1 VNQSGEVLSETV
13 ESVGKV
19 SGMIDAVNLAS
30 MEQSSG
36 ISQINQAI
44 ATMDEM
50 TQQNAALVEETS
62 ATSGSDR
69 TS

>member
-1 VNQSGEVLSETV
+1 MNQSGEVLSETV
-13 ESVGKV
+13 ESVDKV

-44 ATMDEM
+44 ATMDKM

>member
-13 ESVGKV
+13 ESVDKV

-44 ATMDEM
+44 ATMDKM

>member
-13 ESVGKV
+13 ESVDKV

-44 ATMDEM
+44 ATMDKM
-50 TQQNAALVEETS
+50 TQQNAALV
-62 ATSGSDR
+62 
-69 TS
+69 

>member
-1 VNQSGEVLSETV
+1 MNQSGEVLSETV
-13 ESVGKV
+13 ESVDKV

-44 ATMDEM
+44 ATMDKM
-50 TQQNAALVEETS
+50 TQQNAALV
-62 ATSGSDR
+62 
-69 TS
+69 

>member
-13 ESVGKV
+13 ESVDKV

-44 ATMDEM
+44 ATMDKM

-62 ATSGSDR
+62 ETSGSDR
-69 TS
+69 AS